1 MRPAQVALRKWT
13 RAVGAISAIV
23 SVIGLARLALLAPAH
38 AQPASQ
44 PAVTIQLTGK
54 TPVVGDTGVF
64 DIRADVVDPSRR
76 SDLDVAVAVYQRI
89 TDRTALLDSIE
100 GLRLGS
106 PISLKVRP
114 LGDGVQSGT
123 RIISERIIVGSCEE
137 CLDIPTDGV
146 YPVSIDIRQRSE
158 GTVAARLITHLVLQ
172 RNASPTLSVALI
184 LPTTVPRT
192 LLPDGSYRV
201 TPLTRLVA
209 AGESLASRPG
219 IPLSVLVTPAM
230 VDRGSAD
237 DTIRGSLDTLG
248 SGLGG
253 REIIA
258 TPYEAVHPRLVQDG
272 RLGEVIR
279 GQWRA
284 GSDSLVSRFGDSVI
298 ADTWVVGPSDRL
310 PDRDGLLKIGPQRLL
325 VHGSHVAE
333 VGADGPGKAPD
344 LLTAPVVFDTGLVFQ
359 RRSDGTLVQEEALEE
374 SSAINAIVTDA
385 TLTGHL
391 IDRPSL
397 LGVNDLVADLAIAS
411 ERSQAA
417 AGLAVWVP
425 DEAVTRSVVDALL
438 AGIGSLKSI
447 QPVKLTELFD
457 RPIAA
462 DENGEFRSIGR
473 IAGDD
478 VDASNEYLDYLASI
492 DDARRT
498 IDGVNLTLASNA
510 NAGSVAERY
519 FSAALADPNAA
530 SPAAGSTDPIF
541 SGSAYLATSSR
552 LAERALSGVRLTSG
566 GPFRLTA
573 LRGRIPVTIENL
585 TGGTATVHLSVEQG
599 RVRSTPASAEQDVV
613 VEPGSQVLLL
623 DVETRSSGS
632 FDVRVSLTTPNGV
645 ALSRNAYKIRSTG
658 VSGVGVTLTLTLLG
672 LLILWWL
679 SNRAKHGGTGP
690 RRLQRRQTQRL
701 TAGEKGGTATRSS
714 ARSSTGSSTGTSA
727 SIDTGVAP

>member
-1 MRPAQVALRKWT
+1 MMSRFASLTRQTRRVVAVSAFVLIVGFGAFAPAQ
-13 RAVGAISAIV
+13 
-23 SVIGLARLALLAPAH
+23 
-38 AQPASQ
+38 AQNDTE
-44 PAVTIQLTGK
+44 PAVTMQLTGK
-54 TPVVGDTGVF
+54 TPVVGETGVF
-64 DIRADVVDPSRR
+64 DIRADVIDLARR

-89 TDRTALLDSIE
+89 TDRAALLDSID

-114 LGDGVQSGT
+114 LGEGDQTGT
-123 RIISERIIVGSCEE
+123 RIVSERILVGSCDV
-137 CLDIPTDGV
+137 CVDIPTDGV
-146 YPVSIDIRQRSE
+146 YPVSIDIRQHSA
-158 GTVAARLITHLVLQ
+158 GTVAARLITHLILQ

-184 LPTTVPRT
+184 IPTTVPRT

-219 IPLSVLVTPAM
+219 VPLSVLVTPAM
-230 VDRGSAD
+230 VDRSSAD
-237 DTIRGSLDTLG
+237 DAIRGSLDTLA

-253 REIIA
+253 REVIA
-258 TPYEAVHPRLVQDG
+258 TTYETLHPRLVQDG

-284 GSDSLVSRFGDSVI
+284 GSDLLTTRFGDSVI
-298 ADTWVVGPSDRL
+298 TDTWVVGPSDRL
-310 PDRDGLLKIGPQRLL
+310 PDRDGLLKVAPQRLL

-333 VGADGPGKAPD
+333 IGLDGTGKPPE
-344 LLTAPVVFDTGLVFQ
+344 LLTEPVVFDTGLVFQ

-374 SSAINAIVTDA
+374 SSAINAIVTDD
-385 TLTGHL
+385 TLTRHL
-391 IDRPSL
+391 IDRSPL
-397 LGVNDLVADLAIAS
+397 LGVNDLLADLAIAS
-411 ERSQAA
+411 ERSEDL

-425 DEAVTRSVVDALL
+425 DEAVKRSTVDALL
-438 AGIGSLKSI
+438 AGLSSLKSI
-447 QPVKLTELFD
+447 QPVKLTELFE

-478 VDASNEYLDYLASI
+478 TDISNKYVDYLAAI
-492 DDARRT
+492 DDARRN
-498 IDGVNLTLASNA
+498 IDGVNLTFIA
-510 NAGSVAERY
+510 NTTAGSTAERY

-530 SPAAGSTDPIF
+530 SPTAGTTDPIL
-541 SGSAYLATSSR
+541 SGSAYLATSTQ
-552 LAERALSGVRLTSG
+552 LAERALAGVRLTSG

-585 TGGTATVHLSVEQG
+585 TGGPATVHLSVEQG
-599 RVRSTPASAEQDVV
+599 RVRSTAASAEQDVL
-613 VEPGSQVLLL
+613 VESGSQVVLL

-645 ALSRNAYKIRSTG
+645 ALSRNAYTIRSTG

-679 SNRAKHGGTGP
+679 SNRAKHARTGP
-690 RRLQRRQTQRL
+690 QRRPQRRQNQRRTPNDEAGSATGE
-701 TAGEKGGTATRSS
+701 TASVDAGR
-714 ARSSTGSSTGTSA
+714 
-727 SIDTGVAP
+727 IP